1 LRIFTLNKA
10 IDEDTLIKRCVKR
23 DPKAQR
29 ALYEQFAPKM
39 MGVCRRY
46 LSNVEEAEE
55 ALSNGF
61 IKVFTNLE
69 RYESKGSFEGWI
81 RKIMVRECLMY
92 LRSKKSFVEYTDQ
105 MEKHDT
111 QVAFGADLE
120 LDKEEL
126 MTLIDELPDG
136 YRTVFNMYAIE
147 GYKHQEIAVML
158 DISESTSKTQLLR
171 ARKLLQTKIEELE
184 KSLKELSGYS
194 HGQQ

>member
-1 LRIFTLNKA
+1 MRIFTLNKA
-10 IDEDTLIKRCVKR
+10 IDEETLIKRCLKR
-23 DPKAQR
+23 DPKAQK
-29 ALYEQFAPKM
+29 ALYEQFASKM

-105 MEKHDT
+105 IEKHDT
-111 QVAFGADLE
+111 QITFGADLE

-158 DISESTSKTQLLR
+158 NISESTSKTQLLR

-184 KSLKELSGYS
+184 KAIKELSRI
-194 HGQQ
+194 

>member
-1 LRIFTLNKA
+1 MRIFTLNKA
-10 IDEDTLIKRCVKR
+10 IDEETLIKRCVKR
-23 DPKAQR
+23 EHKAQK
-29 ALYEQFAPKM
+29 ALYDQFASKM

-46 LSNVEEAEE
+46 LSNLEEAEE

-69 RYESKGSFEGWI
+69 GYESKGSFEGWI

-92 LRSKKSFVEYTDQ
+92 IRSKKTFVEYTDQ
-105 MEKHDT
+105 IEKHDT
-111 QVAFGADLE
+111 QIAFGADLE

-147 GYKHQEIAVML
+147 GYKHQEIATML
-158 DISESTSKTQLLR
+158 NISESTSKTQLLR

-184 KSLKELSGYS
+184 KSLKELSRL
-194 HGQQ
+194 

>member
-1 LRIFTLNKA
+1 MRIFTLNKA
-10 IDEDTLIKRCVKR
+10 IDEETLIKRCVKR
-23 DPKAQR
+23 DPKAQK
-29 ALYEQFAPKM
+29 ALYEQFASKM

-105 MEKHDT
+105 IEKHDT
-111 QVAFGADLE
+111 QIAFGADLE

-158 DISESTSKTQLLR
+158 NISESTSKTQLLR

-184 KSLKELSGYS
+184 KSLKELSRI
-194 HGQQ
+194 